1 MADKFTMKQDELKDK
16 KSDRSLSSRKIYVSS
31 QVPPKQFFFY
41 LVVSAIV
48 LATFSWTY
56 FGISSQQDN
65 LVKNN
70 NRLIS
75 LEENIQLSS
84 DSSEES
90 IETLLADLKI
100 IDKEIRKLWDL
111 SNKRNK
117 VDIQKLTEQTNEI
130 ENLLLTIRND
140 IEINQKNLLST
151 QDSVSKNIKKI
162 DDLGLSSEDLI
173 SLKLSLSNIDTQL
186 ILLDDSVQALNSYR
200 NQLNQVILE
209 IQTQISSVQN
219 SLNSDKVVQ
228 N

>member
-1 MADKFTMKQDELKDK
+1 MKQDELKDK

-65 LVKNN
+65 LVKIN

-84 DSSEES
+84 NSSEES

-100 IDKEIRKLWDL
+100 VNREIRKLWDL

-117 VDIQKLTEQTNEI
+117 KDISILTEQNKVISDEI
-130 ENLLLTIRND
+130 FEVQNSSASNTESLA
-140 IEINQKNLLST
+140 EIDASL
-151 QDSVSKNIKKI
+151 KNIKTRLAK
-162 DDLGLSSEDLI
+162 LSSFELNSNTFAERLADLEEAI
-173 SLKLSLSNIDTQL
+173 EAVDAYRKQTNQTIADLQDQLSSKPALIDTQ
-186 ILLDDSVQALNSYR
+186 
-200 NQLNQVILE
+200 
-209 IQTQISSVQN
+209 
-219 SLNSDKVVQ
+219 
-228 N
+228 

>member
-1 MADKFTMKQDELKDK
+1 MKQDELKDK

-65 LVKNN
+65 LVKIN

-100 IDKEIRKLWDL
+100 VNREIRKLWDL

-117 VDIQKLTEQTNEI
+117 KDISILTEQNKVISDEI
-130 ENLLLTIRND
+130 FEVQNSSASNTESLA
-140 IEINQKNLLST
+140 EIDASL
-151 QDSVSKNIKKI
+151 KNIKARLAKI
-162 DDLGLSSEDLI
+162 SSFELNSNTFAERLAELEEAIEAVDAYRKQTNQTIADLQDQLSSKPTL
-173 SLKLSLSNIDTQL
+173 IDTQ
-186 ILLDDSVQALNSYR
+186 
-200 NQLNQVILE
+200 
-209 IQTQISSVQN
+209 
-219 SLNSDKVVQ
+219 
-228 N
+228 

>member
-1 MADKFTMKQDELKDK
+1 MKQDELKDK

-56 FGISSQQDN
+56 IGISSQQDN
-65 LVKNN
+65 LVKIN

-100 IDKEIRKLWDL
+100 VNREIRKLWDL

-117 VDIQKLTEQTNEI
+117 KDISILTEQNKVISDEI
-130 ENLLLTIRND
+130 FEVQNSSASNTESLA
-140 IEINQKNLLST
+140 EIDASL
-151 QDSVSKNIKKI
+151 KNIKARLAK
-162 DDLGLSSEDLI
+162 LSSFELNSNTFAERLAELEEAIEAVDAYRKQTNQTIADLQDQ
-173 SLKLSLSNIDTQL
+173 LSSKPTLIDTQ
-186 ILLDDSVQALNSYR
+186 
-200 NQLNQVILE
+200 
-209 IQTQISSVQN
+209 
-219 SLNSDKVVQ
+219 
-228 N
+228 

>member
-1 MADKFTMKQDELKDK
+1 MKQDELKDK

-65 LVKNN
+65 LVKIN

-100 IDKEIRKLWDL
+100 VNREIRKLWDL

-117 VDIQKLTEQTNEI
+117 KDISILTEQNKVISDEI
-130 ENLLLTIRND
+130 FEVQNSSASNTESLA
-140 IEINQKNLLST
+140 EIDASL
-151 QDSVSKNIKKI
+151 KNIKTRLAK
-162 DDLGLSSEDLI
+162 LSSFE
-173 SLKLSLSNIDTQL
+173 
-186 ILLDDSVQALNSYR
+186 LNSNTFAERLAELEEAIEAVDAYR
-200 NQLNQVILE
+200 KQTNQTIADLQDQLSSKPALID
-209 IQTQISSVQN
+209 IQ
-219 SLNSDKVVQ
+219 
-228 N
+228 

>member
-1 MADKFTMKQDELKDK
+1 MKQDELKDK

-48 LATFSWTY
+48 LVTFSWTY

-65 LVKNN
+65 LVKIN

-100 IDKEIRKLWDL
+100 VNREIRKLWDL

-117 VDIQKLTEQTNEI
+117 KDISILTEQNKVISDEI
-130 ENLLLTIRND
+130 FELQNSSASNTESLA
-140 IEINQKNLLST
+140 EIDASL
-151 QDSVSKNIKKI
+151 KNIKARLAK
-162 DDLGLSSEDLI
+162 LSSFELN
-173 SLKLSLSNIDTQL
+173 SNTFAERLSLIH
-186 ILLDDSVQALNSYR
+186 I
-200 NQLNQVILE
+200 
-209 IQTQISSVQN
+209 
-219 SLNSDKVVQ
+219 
-228 N
+228 

>member
-65 LVKNN
+65 LVKIN

-100 IDKEIRKLWDL
+100 VNREIRKLWDL

-117 VDIQKLTEQTNEI
+117 KDISILTEQNKVISDEI
-130 ENLLLTIRND
+130 FEVQNSSASNTESLA
-140 IEINQKNLLST
+140 EIDASL
-151 QDSVSKNIKKI
+151 KNIKARLAK
-162 DDLGLSSEDLI
+162 LSSFELNSNTFAERLAELEEAIEAVDAYRKQTNQTIADLQDQ
-173 SLKLSLSNIDTQL
+173 LSSKPALIDTQ
-186 ILLDDSVQALNSYR
+186 
-200 NQLNQVILE
+200 
-209 IQTQISSVQN
+209 
-219 SLNSDKVVQ
+219 
-228 N
+228 

>member
-1 MADKFTMKQDELKDK
+1 MKQDELKDK

-65 LVKNN
+65 LVKIN

-100 IDKEIRKLWDL
+100 VNREIRKLWDL

-117 VDIQKLTEQTNEI
+117 KDISILTEQNKVISDEI
-130 ENLLLTIRND
+130 FEVQNSSASNTESLA
-140 IEINQKNLLST
+140 EIDASL
-151 QDSVSKNIKKI
+151 KNIKARLAK
-162 DDLGLSSEDLI
+162 LSSFELNSNTFAERLAELEEAIEAVDAYRKQTNRTIADLQDQ
-173 SLKLSLSNIDTQL
+173 LSSKPALIDTQ
-186 ILLDDSVQALNSYR
+186 
-200 NQLNQVILE
+200 
-209 IQTQISSVQN
+209 
-219 SLNSDKVVQ
+219 
-228 N
+228 

>member
-1 MADKFTMKQDELKDK
+1 MADKFTMKLDELKDK

-48 LATFSWTY
+48 LATFSWNY

-65 LVKNN
+65 LVKIN

-100 IDKEIRKLWDL
+100 VNREIRKLWDL

-117 VDIQKLTEQTNEI
+117 KDISILTEQNKVISDEI
-130 ENLLLTIRND
+130 FEVQNSSASNTESLA
-140 IEINQKNLLST
+140 EIDASL
-151 QDSVSKNIKKI
+151 KNIKARLAK
-162 DDLGLSSEDLI
+162 LSSFELNSNTFAERLAELEEAIEAVDAYRKQTNQTIADLQDQ
-173 SLKLSLSNIDTQL
+173 LSSKPALIDTQ
-186 ILLDDSVQALNSYR
+186 
-200 NQLNQVILE
+200 
-209 IQTQISSVQN
+209 
-219 SLNSDKVVQ
+219 
-228 N
+228 

>member
-1 MADKFTMKQDELKDK
+1 MKQDELKDK

-65 LVKNN
+65 LVKIN

-100 IDKEIRKLWDL
+100 VNREIRKLWDL

-117 VDIQKLTEQTNEI
+117 KDISILTEQNKVISDEI
-130 ENLLLTIRND
+130 FEVQNSSASNTESLA
-140 IEINQKNLLST
+140 EIDASL
-151 QDSVSKNIKKI
+151 KNIKTRLAK
-162 DDLGLSSEDLI
+162 LSSFELNSNTFAERLAELEEAIEAVDAYRKQTNQTIADLQDQ
-173 SLKLSLSNIDTQL
+173 LSSKPALIDTQ
-186 ILLDDSVQALNSYR
+186 
-200 NQLNQVILE
+200 
-209 IQTQISSVQN
+209 
-219 SLNSDKVVQ
+219 
-228 N
+228 

>member
-65 LVKNN
+65 LVKIN

-100 IDKEIRKLWDL
+100 VNREIRKLWDL

-117 VDIQKLTEQTNEI
+117 KDISILTEQNKVISDEI
-130 ENLLLTIRND
+130 FEVQNSSASNTESLA
-140 IEINQKNLLST
+140 EIDASL
-151 QDSVSKNIKKI
+151 KNIKARLAK
-162 DDLGLSSEDLI
+162 LSSFELNSNTFAERLAELEEAIEAVDAYRKQTNQTISDLQDQ
-173 SLKLSLSNIDTQL
+173 LSSKPTLIDTQ
-186 ILLDDSVQALNSYR
+186 
-200 NQLNQVILE
+200 
-209 IQTQISSVQN
+209 
-219 SLNSDKVVQ
+219 
-228 N
+228 

>member
-1 MADKFTMKQDELKDK
+1 MKQDELKDK

-65 LVKNN
+65 LVKIN

-84 DSSEES
+84 NSSEES

-100 IDKEIRKLWDL
+100 VNREIRKLWDL

-117 VDIQKLTEQTNEI
+117 KDISILTEQNKVISDEI
-130 ENLLLTIRND
+130 FEVQNSSASNTESLA
-140 IEINQKNLLST
+140 EIDASL
-151 QDSVSKNIKKI
+151 KNIKARLAK
-162 DDLGLSSEDLI
+162 LSSFELNSNTFAERLAELEEAIEAVDAYRKQTNQTIADLQDQ
-173 SLKLSLSNIDTQL
+173 LSSKPTLIDTQ
-186 ILLDDSVQALNSYR
+186 
-200 NQLNQVILE
+200 
-209 IQTQISSVQN
+209 
-219 SLNSDKVVQ
+219 
-228 N
+228 

>member
-1 MADKFTMKQDELKDK
+1 MKQDELKDK
-16 KSDRSLSSRKIYVSS
+16 KSDRSLSSRKVYVSS

-65 LVKNN
+65 LVKIN

-100 IDKEIRKLWDL
+100 VNREIRKLWDL

-117 VDIQKLTEQTNEI
+117 KDISILTEQNKVISDEI
-130 ENLLLTIRND
+130 FEVQNSSASNTESLA
-140 IEINQKNLLST
+140 EIDASL
-151 QDSVSKNIKKI
+151 KNIKARLAK
-162 DDLGLSSEDLI
+162 LSSFELNSNTFAERLAELEEAIEAVDAYRKQTNQTIADLQDQ
-173 SLKLSLSNIDTQL
+173 LSSKPALIDTQ
-186 ILLDDSVQALNSYR
+186 
-200 NQLNQVILE
+200 
-209 IQTQISSVQN
+209 
-219 SLNSDKVVQ
+219 
-228 N
+228 